1 MIAVL
6 LVLLLAG
13 GASGAMHDAPEP
25 AFSTH
30 LGDK

>member
-13 GASGAMHDAPEP
+13 GASGAMYDAPEP
-25 AFSTH
+25 AFATH
-30 LGDK
+30 LGDR

>member
-13 GASGAMHDAPEP
+13 GASGAMCDAPEP
-25 AFSTH
+25 AFATH

>member
-13 GASGAMHDAPEP
+13 GASGAMHEAPGP
-25 AFSTH
+25 AFTTH
-30 LGDK
+30 LSDK